1 MLQYDSGPF
10 STNIFAG
17 NGGDIKLRT
26 ASGTSTQSTR
36 LTVKAA
42 GNVGI
47 GTTSPGT
54 KLHVGTGSGATVD
67 TGYQVVIDSAGIA
80 GLQILSATNQSGR
93 IVFGDSGD
101 NDIGMIK
108 YDHTD
113 NSMGFRTNGSGNERM
128 RINSSGEVLVGVT
141 SNQTESKLTSR
152 QNGSSIEFGH
162 LNQSSGYYGTLGAM
176 YSSGRPFL
184 AFSCDSSPTSAGN
197 NFATRGFKGNVIF
210 SETNGNL
217 KFAQATNANSTSQAL
232 TDRMAIKNDGAVQ
245 FNAYDS
251 TNNTGTPTYLLGT
264 DASGN
269 IVKTNTVPG
278 SGCRSLPTTSRWY
291 DDWGNP
297 I

>member
-1 MLQYDSGPF
+1 
-10 STNIFAG
+10 
-17 NGGDIKLRT
+17 
-26 ASGTSTQSTR
+26 
-36 LTVKAA
+36 
-42 GNVGI
+42 
-47 GTTSPGT
+47 
-54 KLHVGTGSGATVD
+54 
-67 TGYQVVIDSAGIA
+67 
-80 GLQILSATNQSGR
+80 
-93 IVFGDSGD
+93 
-101 NDIGMIK
+101 
-108 YDHTD
+108 
-113 NSMGFRTNGSGNERM
+113 M

-232 TDRMAIKNDGAVQ
+232 TDRMVIKNDGAVQ

-251 TNNTGTPTYLLGT
+251 TNKTGTPTYLLGT

-269 IVKTNTVPG
+269 VVKTYLHQVEILVLTYHLLVVQ
-278 SGCRSLPTTSRWY
+278 
-291 DDWGNP
+291 
-297 I
+297 